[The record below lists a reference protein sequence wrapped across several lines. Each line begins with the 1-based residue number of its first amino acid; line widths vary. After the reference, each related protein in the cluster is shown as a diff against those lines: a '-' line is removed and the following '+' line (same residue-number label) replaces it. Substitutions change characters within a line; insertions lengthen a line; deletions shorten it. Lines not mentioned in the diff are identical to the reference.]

1 MSTELVNGIY
11 LIKNTGSGKYLNVW
25 GIDQVGNSRNV
36 NQYDLSAELSQVFW
50 VQKTTTGVL
59 KLSSIIKDANG
70 AYYSLNVNTNTFNA
84 NLYKETASNDQDSA
98 LAFESV
104 GNGNYKIRVGTKY
117 DGNTYFLTALGN
129 VNGTNLVGRV
139 NGNVV
144 WATEAENSAYQ
155 VWAFEYMAPYRST
168 YDIRKLDAQIFLHK
182 FYQSTCEIDAKAGTV
197 LCMELVKA
205 LQKILL
211 NISTDDEGYGYFG
224 EKTLAACP
232 TMQTGMA
239 TTERNKKLVTL
250 FCHAMFC
257 KGYSTTAIYDSFNA
271 NVANGVK
278 KIQADMGMPQTGVVT
293 PLLMKAVF
301 NTDSYVLS
309 SKGDARIR
317 EIQQA
322 MNNGYSEYSG
332 INPCDG
338 IYSRATNKALIYAI
352 QKEEGISVE
361 NSAPSFGQTTF
372 SLFPTL
378 PFTGDSKETGK
389 NEANITKILQYALYV
404 NAMYAGDFDGVYS
417 ATVSEAVQKFQ
428 TFMAYPGNTTTYA
441 DARVMKGLLASCGDT
456 SRLCTAL
463 DTATILTKP
472 VLTNLKNM
480 GIKYVGRYL
489 TGMVKT
495 QEGKRVS
502 KKITRSEA
510 ENILAAGLNI
520 IPISQNVARGKRM
533 GYKHGKFAFP
543 YGRIIGYRKGAD
555 GKPEIIPEQAEVIRL
570 IFNSYLQ
577 GDSLQS
583 IKTKLE
589 TAGALTARGNTE
601 WSAQSIQRILQ
612 NEKYCGDVL
621 LQKTFTEDVLT
632 GVHKKNTGQLPQ
644 YYIENYHEGIVSKQI
659 FREVQAEIARRNSKS
674 AANQRKRRRGRYNSK
689 YALTERLVCGD
700 CGSPYKRVTWNIHGR
715 KQIVWRCVNRIE
727 YGTKFCGSS
736 PSIPEEK
743 LHRAILKAVQ
753 DLAAN
758 FTDEVA
764 AQINGIL
771 HSIQTGES
779 IKPNLQEQLEQTQ
792 QEFDR
797 LLEMSLDFD
806 EDTPFLDNRLK
817 KLNNKIKSLKK
828 AIEESAAR
836 QEKARQPEMLLSA
849 KDLQILEYDD
859 ALTARIIEKIT
870 VRSRNEIEI
879 RFIGGY
885 KKTMQLS

>member
-1 MSTELVNGIY
+1 MGNMRIIEIPASMRESALRKNTVRKLRVAAYCRVSTEEEEQQGSFEIQKLYYTEKINSTPEWEVAGIY
-11 LIKNTGSGKYLNVW
+11 
-25 GIDQVGNSRNV
+25 
-36 NQYDLSAELSQVFW
+36 
-50 VQKTTTGVL
+50 
-59 KLSSIIKDANG
+59 
-70 AYYSLNVNTNTFNA
+70 
-84 NLYKETASNDQDSA
+84 
-98 LAFESV
+98 
-104 GNGNYKIRVGTKY
+104 
-117 DGNTYFLTALGN
+117 
-129 VNGTNLVGRV
+129 
-139 NGNVV
+139 
-144 WATEAENSAYQ
+144 
-155 VWAFEYMAPYRST
+155 
-168 YDIRKLDAQIFLHK
+168 
-182 FYQSTCEIDAKAGTV
+182 
-197 LCMELVKA
+197 
-205 LQKILL
+205 
-211 NISTDDEGYGYFG
+211 
-224 EKTLAACP
+224 
-232 TMQTGMA
+232 
-239 TTERNKKLVTL
+239 
-250 FCHAMFC
+250 
-257 KGYSTTAIYDSFNA
+257 
-271 NVANGVK
+271 
-278 KIQADMGMPQTGVVT
+278 AD
-293 PLLMKAVF
+293 
-301 NTDSYVLS
+301 
-309 SKGDARIR
+309 
-317 EIQQA
+317 
-322 MNNGYSEYSG
+322 
-332 INPCDG
+332 DG
-338 IYSRATNKALIYAI
+338 ISGVHTKKRDGFNQMI
-352 QKEEGISVE
+352 QDCK
-361 NSAPSFGQTTF
+361 
-372 SLFPTL
+372 
-378 PFTGDSKETGK
+378 KR
-389 NEANITKILQYALYV
+389 KIDL
-404 NAMYAGDFDGVYS
+404 
-417 ATVSEAVQKFQ
+417 
-428 TFMAYPGNTTTYA
+428 
-441 DARVMKGLLASCGDT
+441 
-456 SRLCTAL
+456 
-463 DTATILTKP
+463 ILTKSISRFARNTLDSIQY
-472 VLTNLKNM
+472 VRMLKQM
-480 GIKYVGRYL
+480 GIAVVFEK
-489 TGMVKT
+489 
-495 QEGKRVS
+495 
-502 KKITRSEA
+502 
-510 ENILAAGLNI
+510 ENINTATMNSEMILTVLSAFAQAESES
-520 IPISQNVARGKRM
+520 ISQNVARGKRM

-879 RFIGGY
+879 RFTGDY
-885 KKTMQLS
+885 KKTVTLR

>member
-1 MSTELVNGIY
+1 MSNMRIIEIPASMRENAGRKNTVRKLRVAAYCRVSTEEEEQQGSFEIQKLYYTEKINSTPEWEVAGIY
-11 LIKNTGSGKYLNVW
+11 
-25 GIDQVGNSRNV
+25 
-36 NQYDLSAELSQVFW
+36 
-50 VQKTTTGVL
+50 
-59 KLSSIIKDANG
+59 
-70 AYYSLNVNTNTFNA
+70 
-84 NLYKETASNDQDSA
+84 
-98 LAFESV
+98 
-104 GNGNYKIRVGTKY
+104 
-117 DGNTYFLTALGN
+117 
-129 VNGTNLVGRV
+129 
-139 NGNVV
+139 
-144 WATEAENSAYQ
+144 
-155 VWAFEYMAPYRST
+155 
-168 YDIRKLDAQIFLHK
+168 
-182 FYQSTCEIDAKAGTV
+182 
-197 LCMELVKA
+197 
-205 LQKILL
+205 
-211 NISTDDEGYGYFG
+211 
-224 EKTLAACP
+224 
-232 TMQTGMA
+232 
-239 TTERNKKLVTL
+239 
-250 FCHAMFC
+250 
-257 KGYSTTAIYDSFNA
+257 
-271 NVANGVK
+271 
-278 KIQADMGMPQTGVVT
+278 AD
-293 PLLMKAVF
+293 
-301 NTDSYVLS
+301 
-309 SKGDARIR
+309 
-317 EIQQA
+317 
-322 MNNGYSEYSG
+322 
-332 INPCDG
+332 DG
-338 IYSRATNKALIYAI
+338 ISGVHTKKRDGFNQMI
-352 QKEEGISVE
+352 QDCK
-361 NSAPSFGQTTF
+361 
-372 SLFPTL
+372 
-378 PFTGDSKETGK
+378 KR
-389 NEANITKILQYALYV
+389 KIDL
-404 NAMYAGDFDGVYS
+404 
-417 ATVSEAVQKFQ
+417 
-428 TFMAYPGNTTTYA
+428 
-441 DARVMKGLLASCGDT
+441 
-456 SRLCTAL
+456 
-463 DTATILTKP
+463 ILTKSISRFARNTLDSIQY
-472 VLTNLKNM
+472 VRMLKQM
-480 GIKYVGRYL
+480 GIAVVFEK
-489 TGMVKT
+489 
-495 QEGKRVS
+495 
-502 KKITRSEA
+502 
-510 ENILAAGLNI
+510 ENINTATMNSEMILTVLSAFAQAESES
-520 IPISQNVARGKRM
+520 ISQNVARGKRM

-828 AIEESAAR
+828 AIEDTAAQ
-836 QEKARQPEMLLSA
+836 QEKASQPEMLLSA
-849 KDLQILEYDD
+849 KVLQIQEYDD

-879 RFIGGY
+879 RFTGDY
-885 KKTMQLS
+885 KKTVTLR

>member
-1 MSTELVNGIY
+1 MEVQRIPKRTVSVIEPQKSILVDKEKYHQKRVAAYCRVSTEEEEQQGSFEIQKLYYTEKINSTPEWEVAGIY
-11 LIKNTGSGKYLNVW
+11 
-25 GIDQVGNSRNV
+25 
-36 NQYDLSAELSQVFW
+36 
-50 VQKTTTGVL
+50 
-59 KLSSIIKDANG
+59 
-70 AYYSLNVNTNTFNA
+70 
-84 NLYKETASNDQDSA
+84 
-98 LAFESV
+98 
-104 GNGNYKIRVGTKY
+104 
-117 DGNTYFLTALGN
+117 
-129 VNGTNLVGRV
+129 
-139 NGNVV
+139 
-144 WATEAENSAYQ
+144 
-155 VWAFEYMAPYRST
+155 
-168 YDIRKLDAQIFLHK
+168 
-182 FYQSTCEIDAKAGTV
+182 
-197 LCMELVKA
+197 
-205 LQKILL
+205 
-211 NISTDDEGYGYFG
+211 
-224 EKTLAACP
+224 
-232 TMQTGMA
+232 
-239 TTERNKKLVTL
+239 
-250 FCHAMFC
+250 
-257 KGYSTTAIYDSFNA
+257 
-271 NVANGVK
+271 
-278 KIQADMGMPQTGVVT
+278 AD
-293 PLLMKAVF
+293 
-301 NTDSYVLS
+301 
-309 SKGDARIR
+309 
-317 EIQQA
+317 
-322 MNNGYSEYSG
+322 
-332 INPCDG
+332 DG
-338 IYSRATNKALIYAI
+338 ISGVHTKKRDGFNQMI
-352 QKEEGISVE
+352 QDCK
-361 NSAPSFGQTTF
+361 
-372 SLFPTL
+372 
-378 PFTGDSKETGK
+378 KR
-389 NEANITKILQYALYV
+389 KIDL
-404 NAMYAGDFDGVYS
+404 
-417 ATVSEAVQKFQ
+417 
-428 TFMAYPGNTTTYA
+428 
-441 DARVMKGLLASCGDT
+441 
-456 SRLCTAL
+456 
-463 DTATILTKP
+463 ILTKSISRFARNTLDSIQY
-472 VLTNLKNM
+472 VRMLKQM
-480 GIKYVGRYL
+480 GIAVVFEK
-489 TGMVKT
+489 
-495 QEGKRVS
+495 
-502 KKITRSEA
+502 
-510 ENILAAGLNI
+510 ENINTATMNSEMILTVLSAFAQAESES
-520 IPISQNVARGKRM
+520 ISQNVARGKRM

-828 AIEESAAR
+828 AIEDSAAR

-849 KDLQILEYDD
+849 KDLQILEYGD
-859 ALTARIIEKIT
+859 ALTA
-870 VRSRNEIEI
+870 NH
-879 RFIGGY
+879 
-885 KKTMQLS
+885 